1 MSAVQRMRTNVYID
15 GFNLY
20 YGCLKGTAYR
30 WLDIRALCEGLF
42 PNHQIN
48 RIRYF
53 TTKVSARPSDPS
65 QPARQDA
72 YLRAIQT
79 LPGVSVHLGHYLL
92 HSVMMPLATPPPSG
106 SPMVRV
112 LKSEEK
118 GSDVNIAAYLMLD
131 GFKTDYEQAA
141 IISNDSDLK
150 TPIELVRNE
159 LNLPVGVIFPI
170 SRPGRHASQELMA
183 VAKFQKSIRD
193 NLLAR
198 CQLPPTLAGHIQK
211 PTSW

>member
-1 MSAVQRMRTNVYID
+1 
-15 GFNLY
+15 
-20 YGCLKGTAYR
+20 
-30 WLDIRALCEGLF
+30 
-42 PNHQIN
+42 
-48 RIRYF
+48 
-53 TTKVSARPSDPS
+53 
-65 QPARQDA
+65 
-72 YLRAIQT
+72 
-79 LPGVSVHLGHYLL
+79 
-92 HSVMMPLATPPPSG
+92 
-106 SPMVRV
+106 MVRV

>member
-1 MSAVQRMRTNVYID
+1 MRTNVYID

-20 YGCLKGTAYR
+20 YGCLKGSAYR

-42 PNHQIN
+42 PSHEIH

-53 TTKVSARPSDPS
+53 TAKVSARPSDPS

-92 HSVMMPLATPPPSG
+92 HSVMMPLAVPPAAG

-131 GFKTDYEQAA
+131 GFKADYEQAA

-150 TPIELVRNE
+150 TPVEMVRNE
-159 LNLPVGVIFPI
+159 LKLPVGVIFPI
-170 SRPGRHASQELMA
+170 SLPGRRASQTLMA
-183 VAKFQKSIRD
+183 VAKFQKSIRE

-198 CQLPPTLAGHIQK
+198 CQLPQTVAGQIQK
-211 PTSW
+211 PAGW

>member
-1 MSAVQRMRTNVYID
+1 MPTLWRMRTNVYID

-20 YGCLKGTAYR
+20 YGCLKGTPYR

-42 PNHQIN
+42 PGHQLH

-53 TTKVSARPSDPS
+53 TAKVSARPSDPS
-65 QPARQDA
+65 QPVRQDA

-79 LPGVSVHLGHYLL
+79 LPGVSVHLGHYLQ
-92 HSVMMPLATPPPSG
+92 HAVMMPLASPPPTG

-118 GSDVNIAAYLMLD
+118 GSDVNIAAYLLLD
-131 GFKTDYEQAA
+131 GFKGDYEQAV
-141 IISNDSDLK
+141 ILSNDSDLK

-159 LNLPVGVIFPI
+159 LKLPVGVVFPI
-170 SRPGRHASQELMA
+170 SRPGRRASQELMA
-183 VAKFQKSIRD
+183 VAKFQKSIREP
-193 NLLAR
+193 LLAR
-198 CQLPPTLAGHIQK
+198 CQLPLVINASIYK
-211 PTSW
+211 PAEW